1 MDAKRRD
8 PKVRSDEATRLRAQ
22 LEELAGNLFWSWFSK
37 GTGVDGATIFRALD
51 PARWEATNHDP
62 HALLDGMDDDA
73 LADAVARTG
82 LERAIDEAVRA
93 LHAYL
98 DAEDSWAEGRAGTL
112 HREPIAYFSAEFGVH
127 ESLAIYSG
135 GLGVLAGDHLKS
147 ASDLGLPLVG
157 VGLFY
162 REGYFRQALDGEGRQ
177 TETYPAVDPADEG
190 LSPVRDLAGAP
201 VRVAVEH
208 EEGTI
213 HAQVWEARVGR
224 VRLLLLDTDVE
235 ENDAETRRLT
245 ARLYG
250 GGHAM
255 RIRQEL
261 LLGVG
266 GLRALEAAGIRPGVL
281 HLNEGHSAFAALEA
295 AARRVER
302 EGLSIEE
309 ARHEVASRTIFTTHT
324 PVPAGHDRFEPE
336 LVLAHLRP
344 LAERL
349 GLDDDA
355 LLALGRVDAE
365 DEEETFCMTVLA
377 LRFAHR
383 VNGVSFLH
391 GRVSREMWAE
401 LWPARKRHEIPIGH
415 VTNGVHL
422 PTFMAPRMR
431 TLLDGVLPTG
441 WAHRAWDP
449 EVWQAA
455 LELDDRALWEIR
467 HGLKRDLCAFVRL
480 RASTEARERGESAEV
495 VAALEEA
502 LDEDALLVG
511 FARRFATYKRAALL
525 LKDLDALDEL
535 VNDPERPMRVVFAG
549 KAHPKDEG
557 GKKLIQRVFE
567 VGRDPRFLGKVILLS
582 DYDIGVGRGL
592 TRGVDVWLN
601 NPRRPLEASGTSGQK
616 VVLNGGL
623 NCSILDGWWAEGW
636 DGENGFAIGDGEVH
650 KDIRLQDARDHEAL
664 VAVLRDEVKPL
675 FYTREHGLPL
685 EWLHRV
691 KRGFATLAWRFN
703 SDRMVRDY
711 AVGSY
716 FPAAGVQ
723 LADHR

>member
-245 ARLYG
+245 ARL
-250 GGHAM
+250 
-255 RIRQEL
+255 
-261 LLGVG
+261 
-266 GLRALEAAGIRPGVL
+266 
-281 HLNEGHSAFAALEA
+281 
-295 AARRVER
+295 
-302 EGLSIEE
+302 
-309 ARHEVASRTIFTTHT
+309 
-324 PVPAGHDRFEPE
+324 
-336 LVLAHLRP
+336 
-344 LAERL
+344 
-349 GLDDDA
+349 
-355 LLALGRVDAE
+355 
-365 DEEETFCMTVLA
+365 
-377 LRFAHR
+377 
-383 VNGVSFLH
+383 
-391 GRVSREMWAE
+391 
-401 LWPARKRHEIPIGH
+401 
-415 VTNGVHL
+415 
-422 PTFMAPRMR
+422 
-431 TLLDGVLPTG
+431 
-441 WAHRAWDP
+441 
-449 EVWQAA
+449 
-455 LELDDRALWEIR
+455 
-467 HGLKRDLCAFVRL
+467 
-480 RASTEARERGESAEV
+480 
-495 VAALEEA
+495 
-502 LDEDALLVG
+502 
-511 FARRFATYKRAALL
+511 
-525 LKDLDALDEL
+525 
-535 VNDPERPMRVVFAG
+535 
-549 KAHPKDEG
+549 
-557 GKKLIQRVFE
+557 
-567 VGRDPRFLGKVILLS
+567 
-582 DYDIGVGRGL
+582 
-592 TRGVDVWLN
+592 
-601 NPRRPLEASGTSGQK
+601 
-616 VVLNGGL
+616 
-623 NCSILDGWWAEGW
+623 
-636 DGENGFAIGDGEVH
+636 
-650 KDIRLQDARDHEAL
+650 
-664 VAVLRDEVKPL
+664 
-675 FYTREHGLPL
+675 
-685 EWLHRV
+685 
-691 KRGFATLAWRFN
+691 
-703 SDRMVRDY
+703 
-711 AVGSY
+711 
-716 FPAAGVQ
+716 
-723 LADHR
+723 